1 MNLADYETLVAQ
13 LAVEI
18 RRYLVSR
25 GADPETA
32 ADIVQDMF
40 VKVLESDLVL
50 PPEKLRP
57 YLYRV
62 AWSTYLDAYRR
73 RQRYRQLVDRYLG
86 PALQRP
92 PAPSAPSTVAD
103 QALQRGLARLK
114 PRDRQLLIHRYS
126 EEWSFR
132 QLARALNITEGAAKM
147 RVYRVQRKLERLMRR
162 VHREDGHRI

>member
-92 PAPSAPSTVAD
+92 PAPSAPPTVA
-103 QALQRGLARLK
+103 
-114 PRDRQLLIHRYS
+114 
-126 EEWSFR
+126 
-132 QLARALNITEGAAKM
+132 
-147 RVYRVQRKLERLMRR
+147 
-162 VHREDGHRI
+162 

>member
-92 PAPSAPSTVAD
+92 PAPGTLETLAHHDWDCCGGQLWPSGRWVSALTTPGGQVIGPRHGLFAGYGGDPGAEPTV
-103 QALQRGLARLK
+103 
-114 PRDRQLLIHRYS
+114 
-126 EEWSFR
+126 E
-132 QLARALNITEGAAKM
+132 
-147 RVYRVQRKLERLMRR
+147 
-162 VHREDGHRI
+162 